1 MPAAKRVKK
10 RSRVPQV
17 VGVITSSA
25 EVRAAERLRRP
36 PDLFELRLDWLLHEK
51 GLERSIRSLRAP
63 IIITARHSAEGGRHR
78 LADPARSGLLLRFLP
93 LAKYVDV
100 ELRSVSG
107 LRAVLEKARRIGV
120 GTIISL
126 HDVDITPTLGSLRAK
141 AAAAVRLRPALFKVA
156 TRTDSVAQL
165 SRLMEFFCL
174 ASKDMPVA
182 AMGIGQFGAVS
193 RLLFARCGSALIYT
207 SLLSPRVDGQLSLQ
221 QFRAMTDASPF
232 SLQR

>member
-1 MPAAKRVKK
+1 
-10 RSRVPQV
+10 
-17 VGVITSSA
+17 
-25 EVRAAERLRRP
+25 
-36 PDLFELRLDWLLHEK
+36 
-51 GLERSIRSLRAP
+51 
-63 IIITARHSAEGGRHR
+63 
-78 LADPARSGLLLRFLP
+78 
-93 LAKYVDV
+93 
-100 ELRSVSG
+100 
-107 LRAVLEKARRIGV
+107 
-120 GTIISL
+120 
-126 HDVDITPTLGSLRAK
+126 
-141 AAAAVRLRPALFKVA
+141 LFKVA